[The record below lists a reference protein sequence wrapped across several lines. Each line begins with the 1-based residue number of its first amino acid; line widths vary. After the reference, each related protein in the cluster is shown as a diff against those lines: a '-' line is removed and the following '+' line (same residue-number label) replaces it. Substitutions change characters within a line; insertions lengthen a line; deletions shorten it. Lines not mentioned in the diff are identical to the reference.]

1 MSNLYKFKDI
11 QKALSDLILRNFEFK
26 AEKEENKTVELAK
39 FVEDQKKLNSTIVSQ
54 SFLALSEVFESSKSS
69 SLRQNSVE
77 NGTLSK
83 FLDRLG
89 QLSNEKKRSKVAAQP
104 AIEEKKVEVIKKV
117 EESEDMLSGNVIQK
131 KKGVGYTTD
140 LGQ

>member
-11 QKALSDLILRNFEFK
+11 QKVLSDLILRNFEFK
-26 AEKEENKTVELAK
+26 AEKEENKTGELAK

-89 QLSNEKKRSKVAAQP
+89 QLSNEKKRSKVTAQP
-104 AIEEKKVEVIKKV
+104 VIEEKKVEVMKKV